1 MSLHG
6 QVDGCRAYKLHHFRI
21 TMKELFKLS
30 AGALLVATILFS
42 SSCKHEPWI
51 PDGYLPSPDDTTTTS
66 ATCDPD
72 TSYFVNDV
80 MPIFASSCAM
90 SGCHDDITSEGGIRL
105 TDYQSIISTG
115 EIEPSDP
122 NESKVWKAI
131 TESDPQ
137 DRMPPLSSGITLT
150 QEQRDAI
157 FDWISQGALNNAC
170 TENNC
175 DTIDVSYASN
185 VRPIFELHC
194 LGCHTGAAVAG
205 ANVGAGASVAA
216 DAAAG
221 GAAVGTGAEH
231 AAITNANSTQT
242 PILVGIAFDFISVL
256 LAKKLAYDLT

>member
-1 MSLHG
+1 ME
-6 QVDGCRAYKLHHFRI
+6 
-21 TMKELFKLS
+21 ELFKLS
-30 AGALLVATILFS
+30 AGALLIAAMLFS

-90 SGCHDDITSEGGIRL
+90 SGCHDAITSEGGIRL

-115 EIEPSDP
+115 EIEPGNP

-131 TESDPQ
+131 TESEPQ

-150 QEQRDAI
+150 QEQRDAV
-157 FDWISQGALNNAC
+157 FDWISQGSLNNAC

-205 ANVGAGASVAA
+205 GGIPFDTYAQVATYANNGDLMGALNHQPGFTAMPYGQPKLNDCKIATIRNWINE
-216 DAAAG
+216 
-221 GAAVGTGAEH
+221 GTQ
-231 AAITNANSTQT
+231 NN
-242 PILVGIAFDFISVL
+242 
-256 LAKKLAYDLT
+256 